1 MKRNLALLSFIFLYS
16 CGGNKSS
23 ITQPPIIDYYI
34 DDQTFIDELNDLN
47 VSASENEII
56 AGITTVDFIDVDTG
70 TLYYKIKKLDLSS
83 MKLDSIPNSIT
94 QLDSLINLNLRDN
107 KIENLDPDIFCG
119 LSGLIEGGITID
131 VEQNLLC
138 NSLVPTCIINLESS
152 LTAFFNTQK
161 ECIHQMAVDDRDFIH
176 DMITSNWDI
185 SENDSQYDSLWSVLN
200 NENNTIW
207 HEFTEPNEITGENHV
222 VSRIIQ
228 IKYEGF
234 NNAGQKLDSIPW
246 TINKVDSLKF
256 VYLSNNNLV
265 TVPAEIGDLQRLEIL
280 RLDGNQITTIPA
292 SIGGGV
298 GLKKLRELVINNNA
312 LTNVST
318 NLSNLTSLTELDLSR
333 NNLVT
338 LPASLCDLVSKITIR
353 YNKFCPACTAECP
366 ECSSVYNSCFNSLI
380 MEQTP
385 NADQNCDTCGE

>member
-1 MKRNLALLSFIFLYS
+1 M
-16 CGGNKSS
+16 
-23 ITQPPIIDYYI
+23 
-34 DDQTFIDELNDLN
+34 
-47 VSASENEII
+47 
-56 AGITTVDFIDVDTG
+56 
-70 TLYYKIKKLDLSS
+70 
-83 MKLDSIPNSIT
+83 
-94 QLDSLINLNLRDN
+94 
-107 KIENLDPDIFCG
+107 
-119 LSGLIEGGITID
+119 
-131 VEQNLLC
+131 
-138 NSLVPTCIINLESS
+138 
-152 LTAFFNTQK
+152 
-161 ECIHQMAVDDRDFIH
+161 
-176 DMITSNWDI
+176 
-185 SENDSQYDSLWSVLN
+185 
-200 NENNTIW
+200 
-207 HEFTEPNEITGENHV
+207 

-234 NNAGQKLDSIPW
+234 NDAGQDIHEIPW

-338 LPASLCDLVSKITIR
+338 LPASLCGLASIITIR
-353 YNKFCPACTAECP
+353 YNKFCPACTVECP
-366 ECSSVYNSCFNSLI
+366 ECTSVYNSCFNSLI
-380 MEQTP
+380 MEQAP